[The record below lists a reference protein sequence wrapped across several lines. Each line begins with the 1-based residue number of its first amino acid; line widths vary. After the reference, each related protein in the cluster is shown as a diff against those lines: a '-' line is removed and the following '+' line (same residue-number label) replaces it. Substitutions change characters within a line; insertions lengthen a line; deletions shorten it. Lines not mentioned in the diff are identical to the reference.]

1 MIIQRRVA
9 LQPSDVAR
17 CVEQTDLGDLPRE
30 YFKFLPLAGE
40 NSVKT
45 ESHDNKTTNVN
56 SNIYDKIRCFYY
68 KDRQTIALP
77 RWWQM

>member
-17 CVEQTDLGDLPRE
+17 CVEQTDLGDLPCE
-30 YFKFLPLAGE
+30 YFKFLLLAGE

-56 SNIYDKIRCFYY
+56 SNI
-68 KDRQTIALP
+68 
-77 RWWQM
+77 